1 MTIFCF
7 KNVDPDPDPQI
18 NMHPDLD
25 PAQKQSIFSEN
36 GLFFIRIR
44 IRMRIHKIN
53 AVQVRCRGQGTGEV
67 CKGGGGGKRQLVMRD
82 RIGNS
87 MERNTHKIVAPVKG
101 G

>member
-1 MTIFCF
+1 MW
-7 KNVDPDPDPQI
+7 D
-18 NMHPDLD
+18 
-25 PAQKQSIFSEN
+25 
-36 GLFFIRIR
+36 G
-44 IRMRIHKIN
+44 
-53 AVQVRCRGQGTGEV
+53 VRCRGQGTGEV